1 MRRQTLTCGVDPAG
15 SGRLRLDPFSLPV
28 LFEAHDYRADDRIRH
43 IELHRE
49 RVILRRAVDGMR
61 MAINVRVRDFL
72 GIGLHELDDTQ
83 QMLVLEHRDPM
94 LSIPL
99 CISTDQGAIDAA
111 WMLWSATFALPR
123 LMDDET
129 DFDPAP
135 RRRRR
140 HPLGARRPKF
150 LVRRQMGDPDST
162 STVHRGENEIIARD

>member
-1 MRRQTLTCGVDPAG
+1 MRRQTLSSGIDPAG

-28 LFEAHDYRADDRIRH
+28 LFAADDDRADDRIRH

-49 RVILRRAVDGMR
+49 RVILRRAVKGMR
-61 MAINVRVRDFL
+61 MAINVRVSHFL
-72 GIGLHELDDTQ
+72 GIGLHDLDDGQ
-83 QMLVLEHRDPM
+83 QMLMLEHRDPM

-99 CISTDQGAIDAA
+99 CVSDDVGAIDAA

-123 LMDDET
+123 LIDDANAIE
-129 DFDPAP
+129 PAP

-150 LVRRQMGDPDST
+150 LVRRQMGDPNVSA
-162 STVHRGENEIIARD
+162 VHSGENEIIARD

>member
-1 MRRQTLTCGVDPAG
+1 
-15 SGRLRLDPFSLPV
+15 LRLDPFSLPV
-28 LFEAHDYRADDRIRH
+28 LFEADDYRADDRIRH

-61 MAINVRVRDFL
+61 MAINVRVSHFL
-72 GIGLHELDDTQ
+72 GIGLHELEDGQ
-83 QMLVLEHRDPM
+83 QMLLLEHRDPM

-99 CISTDQGAIDAA
+99 CISDDAGAIDAA

-123 LMDDET
+123 LIEEDAAIE
-129 DFDPAP
+129 PAP

-150 LVRRQMGDPDST
+150 LVRRQMGNLEVSV
-162 STVHRGENEIIARD
+162 VHTGEKEIIARD

>member
-1 MRRQTLTCGVDPAG
+1 MRRQTLSCGIDPAG

-28 LFEAHDYRADDRIRH
+28 LFEAHDDRADDRIRH

-61 MAINVRVRDFL
+61 MAINVRVSHFL
-72 GIGLHELDDTQ
+72 GIGLHDLDDDQ

-99 CISTDQGAIDAA
+99 CVSADPGAIDAA
-111 WMLWSATFALPR
+111 WMLWSATFGLPR
-123 LMDDET
+123 LMDKDAGAE
-129 DFDPAP
+129 PAP

-150 LVRRQMGDPDST
+150 LVRRQMGEPDNISV
-162 STVHRGENEIIARD
+162 VHRGESELIARD

>member
-1 MRRQTLTCGVDPAG
+1 MRRQTLSCGVDPAG

-61 MAINVRVRDFL
+61 MAINVSVSQFL
-72 GIGLHELDDTQ
+72 GIGLHDLDDDQ

-94 LSIPL
+94 MSIPL
-99 CISTDQGAIDAA
+99 CVSADTGAIDAA
-111 WMLWSATFALPR
+111 WLLWSATFGLPR
-123 LMDDET
+123 LVDD
-129 DFDPAP
+129 DDAGFDPAP

-140 HPLGARRPKF
+140 
-150 LVRRQMGDPDST
+150 QMGDPENVSI
-162 STVHRGENEIIARD
+162 VHRGESEIIARD